1 MADSKLRLQIV
12 TALDDAGLKATKQQ
26 IDSMEKSLTKLNN
39 SSGGTGLSRLEKQ
52 LGSIQGPL
60 GKLAPIFE
68 GIGGAVAKFGVM
80 STAVIGAFKT
90 GWDIGAW
97 LWEKA
102 IQPITGLGNKMNE
115 LKKQNQKAAKSAD
128 KLATSLESAAE
139 ASSYAFESSK
149 QKLQDEI
156 TAIDQASKAWQ
167 NAARQKIA
175 YMTAGQDAESQLL
188 EWQRFQDVSTM
199 QMYGDEEGAQQVE
212 KIYDILKAQ
221 LDVKQKLMKF
231 DAETLVVEKS
241 INDQWEKREKIGEKQ
256 IAAYDNMRRK
266 EKELAEWESDA
277 TWEKMAA
284 SNGGVQKY
292 NRGLRIRQRAY
303 DKAKQEYE
311 RVNNEYNN
319 FTVDNGELETRAL
332 QRQVMASQGQL
343 DVGKAA
349 FAYDQ
354 SIASSGNVVG
364 LEFTKEFAA
373 ELNASQKESA
383 DAIERAVEAGIVE
396 GMEKIFQMK

>member
-39 SSGGTGLSRLEKQ
+39 SSGGTGLSGLEKQ
-52 LGSIQGPL
+52 LGSIKGPL
-60 GKLAPIFE
+60 GKLAPMFE
-68 GIGGAVAKFGVM
+68 GLGGAVAKFGVM

-90 GWDIGAW
+90 GWDI
-97 LWEKA
+97 
-102 IQPITGLGNKMNE
+102 
-115 LKKQNQKAAKSAD
+115 AKSAD

-303 DKAKQEYE
+303 DKAKQEL
-311 RVNNEYNN
+311 
-319 FTVDNGELETRAL
+319 T
-332 QRQVMASQGQL
+332 L
-343 DVGKAA
+343 D
-349 FAYDQ
+349 
-354 SIASSGNVVG
+354 I
-364 LEFTKEFAA
+364 
-373 ELNASQKESA
+373 
-383 DAIERAVEAGIVE
+383 
-396 GMEKIFQMK
+396 